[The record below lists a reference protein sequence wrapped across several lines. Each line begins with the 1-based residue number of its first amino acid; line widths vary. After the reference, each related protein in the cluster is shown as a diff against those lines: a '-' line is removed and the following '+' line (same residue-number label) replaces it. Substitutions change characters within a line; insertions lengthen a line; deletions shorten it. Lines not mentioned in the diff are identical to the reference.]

1 MLSTNLAPHSGA
13 FCYNRHS
20 SKCGQFLE
28 NKKMIEVNNIQI
40 ETDAYGY
47 LLDLNQWNEDV
58 AQAIAQLEN
67 IELTEAHWEVI
78 YFVRNFYQEYKTSPA
93 IRMLV
98 KAMAQNLGEEK
109 GNSRYLQRLFPD
121 GPAKQATKLAGL
133 PKPAKCL

>member
-1 MLSTNLAPHSGA
+1 MLSTNLAPHVGA
-13 FCYNRHS
+13 FCYNKHS